1 MGIGSD
7 LVSSMTGLTDKACLV
22 VHDVREKGKALELEK
37 KQLNSLSSLDEVQKQ
52 RLGSLSDTLSK
63 LTGTMEYA
71 AGEAASMG
79 TDKIFYVQFNPSSLQ
94 IYSANMSTQLRDVC
108 TTSEQQKTISDLVS
122 APRVELTTTLIFDQ
136 MNIYDAFM
144 FDKMTTG
151 ASATT
156 VTNLFTMA
164 TGSTFTVQPYVEGL
178 LSALRNPYTQ
188 SMTFQ
193 WADFSFTGRL
203 RQLQATYKMFSVS
216 GRPIRAEVQ
225 MRLRQDLDT
234 TDMQRWKAQFETML
248 TQKHSLASAGQ
259 KVSNLLNLSL

>member
-1 MGIGSD
+1 MAIGSD
-7 LVSSMTGLTDKACLV
+7 LVSSLTGLTDKACLV
-22 VHDVREKGKALELEK
+22 VHDVRANGKSLKL
-37 KQLNSLSSLDEVQKQ
+37 KQQKLSSLPSLSALQQKQ
-52 RLGSLSDTLSK
+52 SSFMSHVLSK
-63 LTGTMEYA
+63 LENSSDFA
-71 AGEAASMG
+71 ADRAGAMG

-94 IYSANMSTQLRDVC
+94 MCSANISNQLRNTC
-108 TTSEQQKTISDLVS
+108 SNSEHQSTANDTVT
-122 APRVELTTTLIFDQ
+122 APRVELTTTLVFDK

-151 ASATT
+151 VSATT
-156 VTNLFTMA
+156 ATNLATMV

-203 RQLQATYKMFSVS
+203 SQLQATYKMFSVS

-225 MRLRQDLDT
+225 LRLRQDLDSR
-234 TDMQRWKAQFETML
+234 DIQRWKTQFDIML

-259 KVSNLLNLSL
+259 KVSNLFNLSL

>member
-1 MGIGSD
+1 MAIGSD
-7 LVSSMTGLTDKACLV
+7 LVSSLTGLTDKACLV
-22 VHDVREKGKALELEK
+22 VHDVREKAKNLELEINQFK
-37 KQLNSLSSLDEVQKQ
+37 NLSSLSEAQQQ
-52 RLGSLSDTLSK
+52 RLSSLKDTQSRLAGSV
-63 LTGTMEYA
+63 EYA

-79 TDKIFYVQFNPSSLQ
+79 TDKILYVQFNPSSLQ
-94 IYSANMSTQLRDVC
+94 MYSTNILTKVHNTCSDGKQQI
-108 TTSEQQKTISDLVS
+108 TSNDTVT
-122 APRVELTTTLIFDQ
+122 APRIELTTTLVFDK

-151 ASATT
+151 VSATT
-156 VTNLFTMA
+156 ATNLATMV
-164 TGSTFTVQPYVEGL
+164 TGSVFTVQPYVEGL
-178 LSALRNPYTQ
+178 ISALRNTHTQ

-203 RQLQATYKMFSVS
+203 SQLQATYKMFSVS

-225 MRLRQDLDT
+225 MRLCQDLDS
-234 TDMQRWKAQFETML
+234 TDRQRWKNQFETML